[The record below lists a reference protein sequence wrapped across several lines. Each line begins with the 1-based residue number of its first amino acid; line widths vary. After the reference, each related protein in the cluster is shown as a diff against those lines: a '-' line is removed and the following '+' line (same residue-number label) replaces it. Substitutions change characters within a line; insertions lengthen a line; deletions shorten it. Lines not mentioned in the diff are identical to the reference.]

1 MRIKMSSKCV
11 CYIYFYKMFR
21 IKQLKSRN
29 WIKTFC
35 FRTNSD
41 DGEVNII
48 SIHWAGM
55 LLTDYG
61 VVCDHKYKTGF
72 RIKTANSWLVSP
84 SLSETE
90 HMAQITQKR
99 SVLIFI
105 SVNEVIS
112 GRFVRGWLK
121 SYMPKIEVT
130 PSHEHHQSNTKWQN
144 CFLQVFLPSLGSLG
158 ILYWFLRREKCW

>member
-1 MRIKMSSKCV
+1 M
-11 CYIYFYKMFR
+11 
-21 IKQLKSRN
+21 
-29 WIKTFC
+29 

-41 DGEVNII
+41 DGEVN
-48 SIHWAGM
+48 SIAIHRAGL

-61 VVCDHKYKTGF
+61 ALCVITNIKTGF

-90 HMAQITQKR
+90 HMAQITQKL

-112 GRFVRGWLK
+112 GRFVNDG
-121 SYMPKIEVT
+121 
-130 PSHEHHQSNTKWQN
+130 
-144 CFLQVFLPSLGSLG
+144 
-158 ILYWFLRREKCW
+158 

>member
-1 MRIKMSSKCV
+1 
-11 CYIYFYKMFR
+11 
-21 IKQLKSRN
+21 
-29 WIKTFC
+29 
-35 FRTNSD
+35 
-41 DGEVNII
+41 
-48 SIHWAGM
+48 M

-90 HMAQITQKR
+90 HMAQITQKL

-112 GRFVRGWLK
+112 GRFVRGWLE

-130 PSHEHHQSNTKWQN
+130 PSHEHDQANTKWQN
-144 CFLQVFLPSLGSLG
+144 SFL
-158 ILYWFLRREKCW
+158 